1 MNDDID
7 DFFEQIFKDLD
18 ERVAPKSNNDQ
29 SSDKT
34 ESNTVRHISNSYM
47 PEFELSSIRQLTEYS
62 ITGQSEK
69 LRKQMLADQ
78 FVLKGI
84 ALMGQW
90 TVIYGAPNS
99 GKTLVTNWLLR
110 EAIMSDD
117 IDGEAVFYV
126 NADDTYRGLIQK
138 TELAENWGMHLLAPG
153 HNGLAVGQVL
163 DLMSKLGHD
172 GFASGT
178 VVIFDTLKKFTDL
191 MDKRSASEFGVVA
204 RGFVAKGGTLIA
216 LAHTNKHVDADG
228 KRIYSGTSDIVDDC
242 DCAFVIDKVSMD
254 ESDGEA
260 MHTIEFTN
268 IKARGDVSSKVG
280 FSFKKLVGQSYHDL
294 LTTVRP
300 LDRAHLEEVK
310 EQAHVQSAL
319 DSDRGIIE
327 AVRKLIEGGTVTKDK
342 ILKCAHDLSGESI
355 SRVRSVLEQRTGT
368 EYAQGHRWAMSKG
381 KHNRYEYSVL
391 HTP

>member
-1 MNDDID
+1 
-7 DFFEQIFKDLD
+7 
-18 ERVAPKSNNDQ
+18 
-29 SSDKT
+29 
-34 ESNTVRHISNSYM
+34 M

-163 DLMSKLGHD
+163 D
-172 GFASGT
+172 
-178 VVIFDTLKKFTDL
+178 IC
-191 MDKRSASEFGVVA
+191 RC
-204 RGFVAKGGTLIA
+204 R
-216 LAHTNKHVDADG
+216 
-228 KRIYSGTSDIVDDC
+228 
-242 DCAFVIDKVSMD
+242 
-254 ESDGEA
+254 
-260 MHTIEFTN
+260 
-268 IKARGDVSSKVG
+268 
-280 FSFKKLVGQSYHDL
+280 
-294 LTTVRP
+294 
-300 LDRAHLEEVK
+300 
-310 EQAHVQSAL
+310 
-319 DSDRGIIE
+319 
-327 AVRKLIEGGTVTKDK
+327 
-342 ILKCAHDLSGESI
+342 
-355 SRVRSVLEQRTGT
+355 
-368 EYAQGHRWAMSKG
+368 
-381 KHNRYEYSVL
+381 
-391 HTP
+391 